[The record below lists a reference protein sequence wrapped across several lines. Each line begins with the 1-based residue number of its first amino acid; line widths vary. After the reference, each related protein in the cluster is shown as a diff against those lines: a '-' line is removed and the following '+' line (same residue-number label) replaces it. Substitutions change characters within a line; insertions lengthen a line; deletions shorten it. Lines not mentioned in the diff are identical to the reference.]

1 MWTARRGNNQLPTS
15 APTIPMAMSPM
26 RPKPQPVTI
35 FPASQPATR
44 PTSNM
49 TTKLS
54 PERFMASFAQSNMPI
69 GRCSHAVVVQQS
81 NWEAAQKFHRDQS
94 KGTLRLV
101 HTLKGQSVGAAG
113 ANERR
118 VALVIGNSAY
128 HKGRGWEPVAHA
140 RLKPQASNL
149 ASHA

>member
-1 MWTARRGNNQLPTS
+1 
-15 APTIPMAMSPM
+15 MSPM

-81 NWEAAQKFHRDQS
+81 NWETAQKFHRDQS

-101 HTLKGQSVGAAG
+101 NTLKGQSVGAAG
-113 ANERR
+113 PTNA
-118 VALVIGNSAY
+118 VPLSSSVIRHPQGPT
-128 HKGRGWEPVAHA
+128 RGEVGSPWHT
-140 RLKPQASNL
+140 
-149 ASHA
+149 HG